1 MVGRTSGA
9 FGRECGKSLRVVSR
23 KDVTP
28 VHRQLLAR
36 HGVTAYIGGMLA
48 SHEIEIRVRYQETD
62 GQGRV
67 HHANYLTW
75 FELGRVELLR
85 AMGHSYRELEAAGVM
100 LVVAEMNVRYF
111 LPAVFD
117 DVLTLRTS
125 THKAKGARIEHEYKI
140 LRGPDLLAQ
149 ATSTVACIDRA
160 GRVARLPKWLTSD
173 TNDKPSIADS

>member
-1 MVGRTSGA
+1 MPT
-9 FGRECGKSLRVVSR
+9 
-23 KDVTP
+23 
-28 VHRQLLAR
+28 
-36 HGVTAYIGGMLA
+36 

-111 LPAVFD
+111 LPAFFD
-117 DVLTLRTS
+117 DVLALRT
-125 THKAKGARIEHEYKI
+125 TTLKAKGARIEHKYEVH
-140 LRGPDLLAQ
+140 RGQALLAE
-149 ATSTVACIDRA
+149 AISTLACIDKA
-160 GRVARLPKWLTSD
+160 GRVSRLPKWLAGPPGDPNVANS
-173 TNDKPSIADS
+173 